1 MFLKN
6 VAYLCFKRKGKLALP
21 VCEKSREYKN
31 VKFPWY
37 LPFFLL
43 LIDNFFRERGGDVI
57 ICTHLVTVHTVCR
70 SNLT

>member
-31 VKFPWY
+31 VKFPWN

-43 LIDNFFRERGGDVI
+43 LIDNFFRERGGG
-57 ICTHLVTVHTVCR
+57 CHNMYPPCYSAHCM
-70 SNLT
+70 